1 MTWLRTE
8 EEVDAIIEE
17 MLNKSN
23 GKYITQGVAFNKS
36 SESQMK
42 LLKMV
47 LMSSYS
53 FGGMIK
59 ELIAEK
65 FTIENNVKSVIIKD
79 IQNNFKDEKFENED
93 FKEFKTIE
101 NNTTKNLGNFL

>member
-1 MTWLRTE
+1 MRTE
-8 EEVDAIIEE
+8 EEVDNIIEE
-17 MLNKSN
+17 MLKKSN

-53 FGGMIK
+53 FGGMVK

-65 FTIENNVKSVIIKD
+65 FTIEKNVKNVIIED
-79 IQNNFKDEKFENED
+79 IQNNLKDESTD

-101 NNTTKNLGNFL
+101 NNTVRNIGNFL

>member
-1 MTWLRTE
+1 MAWMRTE
-8 EEVDAIIEE
+8 EEVDNIIEE
-17 MLNKSN
+17 MLKKSN

-53 FGGMIK
+53 FGGMVK

-65 FTIENNVKSVIIKD
+65 FTIEKNVKNVIIED
-79 IQNNFKDEKFENED
+79 IQNNLKDESTD

-101 NNTTKNLGNFL
+101 NNTVRNIGNFL

>member
-1 MTWLRTE
+1 MAWMRTE
-8 EEVDAIIEE
+8 EEVDSIIEE
-17 MLNKSN
+17 MLKKSN

-42 LLKMV
+42 LLKMM

-53 FGGMIK
+53 FGGMVK

-65 FTIENNVKSVIIKD
+65 FTIEKNVKNVIIED
-79 IQNNFKDEKFENED
+79 IQNNLKDESTD

-101 NNTTKNLGNFL
+101 NNTVRNIGNFL

>member
-1 MTWLRTE
+1 MAWMRTE
-8 EEVDAIIEE
+8 EEVDNIIEE
-17 MLNKSN
+17 MLKKSN

-53 FGGMIK
+53 FGGMVK

-65 FTIENNVKSVIIKD
+65 FTIEKNVKNVIIED
-79 IQNNFKDEKFENED
+79 IQNNLKDEPSD

-101 NNTTKNLGNFL
+101 NNTSKNIGNFL

>member
-1 MTWLRTE
+1 MRTE

-17 MLNKSN
+17 MLKKSN
-23 GKYITQGVAFNKS
+23 GKYITQGVAFNKN

-53 FGGMIK
+53 FGGMVK

-65 FTIENNVKSVIIKD
+65 FTVEKSVKNVIIED
-79 IQNNFKDEKFENED
+79 IQNNFKEEPAVRQDD

-101 NNTTKNLGNFL
+101 NTPSRNLGNFL

>member
-1 MTWLRTE
+1 MAWMRTE
-8 EEVDAIIEE
+8 EEVDNIIEE
-17 MLNKSN
+17 MLKKSN

-42 LLKMV
+42 LLKMM

-53 FGGMIK
+53 FGGMVK

-65 FTIENNVKSVIIKD
+65 FTIEKNVKNVIIED
-79 IQNNFKDEKFENED
+79 IQNNLKDESTD

-101 NNTTKNLGNFL
+101 NNTTRNIGNFL